1 MFKKL
6 FVVTVLMS
14 VMNVASANSY
24 PYIGASTGLVN
35 NSGAQWPHTGDFRG
49 IPVNVFLGFANL
61 TAQGMYLAGEL
72 TGTLGTGEATSNLGV
87 KSSYGYGASILPGV
101 LLSEHTLAFARAG
114 VVRSRFSS
122 ASSMS
127 TGGQLG
133 VGLQTSLTQSL
144 DVRGEY
150 DYTSYS
156 SVSKVGSP
164 RQDAFM
170 AGLVY
175 KFN

>member
-1 MFKKL
+1 MLKKL
-6 FVVTVLMS
+6 FVVTALMS
-14 VMNVASANSY
+14 VVNVAAANSY
-24 PYIGASTGLVN
+24 PYVGVGTGLVN
-35 NSGAQWPHTGDFRG
+35 NSNGQSPHIGDFRG
-49 IPVNVFLGFANL
+49 LPFNVFLGFANL
-61 TAQGMYLAGEL
+61 TAEGLYLAGEL
-72 TGTLGTGEATSNLGV
+72 NGTLATGEFTNNQGL
-87 KSSYGYGASILPGV
+87 KSSYGYGASILPGM

-114 VVRSRFSS
+114 VVRTRFSD

-133 VGLQTSLTQSL
+133 LGLQTSLTQNL
-144 DVRGEY
+144 DIRGEY
-150 DYTSYS
+150 DFTAYS
-156 SVSKVGSP
+156 SVSKVGAP